1 MRWVS
6 DTSFDGEPTLRLLKL
21 VSILAPLLKTPYIY
35 FGFALWPLFNGTFT
49 YYLFGTVWMEK
60 LLDRKYCFHLL

>member
-49 YYLFGTVWMEK
+49 YYLFGTGWMEK
-60 LLDRKYCFHLL
+60 LLGRTYFFRLL